1 VVADEL
7 VPDFVDTLDP
17 ALPEAVRV
25 RMAYGA
31 LVFAGLYAE
40 GDLAAEDLF
49 PVPTDTVDRAILAA
63 HLRQT
68 QVEVAIG
75 RVRSAIV
82 GTMLV
87 VGGVGLSFL
96 VAPWWLARAR
106 VGSRQE
112 SMEADGNG

>member
-1 VVADEL
+1 MDAN
-7 VPDFVDTLDP
+7 DP
-17 ALPEAVRV
+17 
-25 RMAYGA
+25 
-31 LVFAGLYAE
+31 
-40 GDLAAEDLF
+40 
-49 PVPTDTVDRAILAA
+49 
-63 HLRQT
+63 
-68 QVEVAIG
+68 
-75 RVRSAIV
+75 V